1 MARILLVEDYEPI
14 RRLLTKALELDGHMV
29 TARDNGTQALTVF
42 IDNTH
47 DLVITDMEM
56 PYLSGPELIAEIQQ
70 LSPATPIIGMTGG
83 PIPEPM
89 EQERQRL
96 NIAAMFAKPMDL
108 GALRQTVHT
117 LTAKNVQ
124 LADQAA

>member
-14 RRLLTKALELDGHMV
+14 RRLLTKALELDGHTV
-29 TARDNGTQALTVF
+29 TARDNGTQAITVF
-42 IDNTH
+42 IDNAH

-70 LSPATPIIGMTGG
+70 LSPTTPIIGMTCG
-83 PIPEPM
+83 PLPEPK

-108 GALRQTVHT
+108 GALRQTVQK
-117 LTAKNVQ
+117 LTAKNVP